1 MEFLFIRESLMES
14 LIMNARKIGLTSRR
28 SLIKW
33 GFLGL
38 GSMAIAALPRV
49 VNAQPSNRGKTL
61 TFNAND
67 AGILNFALLLEE
79 LESAFYAGV
88 ISSGKVTNAKELD
101 YMRYLGSQEAA
112 HVTFLRSVLA
122 NQVIFTTQDLS
133 LNQSTLSTIL
143 NSRESILNT
152 SVTLEDVGVHA
163 YNGAGTSMTN
173 PTYLLAAG
181 SIVSVE
187 ARHAAG
193 VRSLLGRPTTEPD
206 SERQIS
212 DANLNPALN
221 PFKGRAYDELYTPKQ
236 IVSIV
241 GSLNLLNNP
250 IDGALVA

>member
-1 MEFLFIRESLMES
+1 
-14 LIMNARKIGLTSRR
+14 MNGRNIGLTSRR

-33 GFLGL
+33 GFLSV
-38 GSMAIAALPRV
+38 GSMAIASLPKLV
-49 VNAQPSNRGKTL
+49 TAQPDNRGKTL

-67 AGILNFALLLEE
+67 VGILNFALLLEE

-88 ISSGKVTNAKELD
+88 IRSGKVTDAKELD

-122 NQVIFTTQDLS
+122 NQVLFSTQDLS
-133 LNQSTLSTIL
+133 LNPATLNTIL

-152 SVTLEDVGVHA
+152 AIALEDVGVHA

-193 VRSLLGRPTTEPD
+193 VRSLLGKPTTEPD
-206 SERQIS
+206 SDRLINDS
-212 DANLNPALN
+212 NLNPALN

-236 IVSIV
+236 IVAIV

-250 IDGALVA
+250 INGALVA

>member
-1 MEFLFIRESLMES
+1 
-14 LIMNARKIGLTSRR
+14 MNAEKMGLTSRR

-33 GFLGL
+33 GFLGI
-38 GSMAIAALPRV
+38 GSMAIAAMPKIV
-49 VNAQPSNRGKTL
+49 TAQPDNRGKAL

-67 AGILNFALLLEE
+67 VGILNFALLLEE
-79 LESAFYAGV
+79 LESAFYIGV
-88 ISSGKVTNAKELD
+88 IRSGKITDAKELD
-101 YMRYLGSQEAA
+101 YMRFLGSQEAA

-122 NQVIFTTQDLS
+122 NQVLFTTQDLS
-133 LNQSTLSTIL
+133 LNQATLTAIL

-152 SVTLEDVGVHA
+152 AIALEDVGVHA

-173 PTYLLAAG
+173 PTFLLAAG

-193 VRSLLGRPTTEPD
+193 VRSLLGKPTTEPD
-206 SERQIS
+206 SDRLVN
-212 DANLNPALN
+212 DANLNSNLN

-236 IVSIV
+236 IVAIV

-250 IDGALVA
+250 INGALVT

>member
-1 MEFLFIRESLMES
+1 
-14 LIMNARKIGLTSRR
+14 MNGRKIGSTSRR

-38 GSMAIAALPRV
+38 GSMALAGMPRI
-49 VNAQPSNRGKTL
+49 VNAQPSSRGKTL

-67 AGILNFALLLEE
+67 VGILNFALLLEE
-79 LESAFYAGV
+79 LEAAFYAGV
-88 ISSGKVTNAKELD
+88 ISSGKVTDAKELD
-101 YMRYLGSQEAA
+101 YMRFLGSQEAA
-112 HVTFLRSVLA
+112 HVTFLRNVLA
-122 NQVIFTTQDLS
+122 NQAIFTTQDLS
-133 LNQSTLSTIL
+133 FNQSTLNTIL

-152 SVTLEDVGVHA
+152 AIALEDVGVHA

-173 PTYLLAAG
+173 PTFLLAAG

-193 VRSLLGRPTTEPD
+193 VRSLLGKPATEPD
-206 SERQIS
+206 SDRLVN
-212 DANLNPALN
+212 DANLNAALN

-236 IVSIV
+236 IVAIV
-241 GSLNLLNNP
+241 GSLNLINNS